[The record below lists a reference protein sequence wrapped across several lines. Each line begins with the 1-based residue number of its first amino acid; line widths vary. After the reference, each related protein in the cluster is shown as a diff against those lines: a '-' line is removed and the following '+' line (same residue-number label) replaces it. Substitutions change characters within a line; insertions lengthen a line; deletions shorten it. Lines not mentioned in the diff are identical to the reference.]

1 MENKTIFPREEKSE
15 ILFNK
20 ILADPWACEKLKDT
34 FCNYLFC
41 NEDAEYNL
49 TPEEFTKAL
58 LTAYLDRDMSAF
70 LMSICNNTMFDLL
83 RNAYLIPY
91 RFNADGKNNP
101 VIMTDE
107 QGLLLP
113 EYNASVKEKD
123 YNHFYN
129 IYKELGQK
137 DHIYLAK
144 AYKYSHE
151 YASDKMNVS
160 QKILEEC
167 TGVLLIRE
175 LPDTVK
181 QQKTEAEAYCA
192 VWDIMV
198 ELEKN
203 LPMAFVFYGQDTLS
217 KDGKRFDELGIF
229 LPDSL
234 LMKNLERH
242 VAKAEAIIY
251 GEK

>member
-1 MENKTIFPREEKSE
+1 MEKKTIFPREEKSE
-15 ILFNK
+15 ILFDR
-20 ILADPWACEKLKDT
+20 ILSDSLACEKLMDT
-34 FCNYLFC
+34 FCNCLFC
-41 NEDAEYNL
+41 NEDADFDL

-58 LTAYLDRDMSAF
+58 LAAYLDRDMSAF

-91 RFNADGKNNP
+91 RFNADGKTNP

-107 QGLLLP
+107 NGLLLP
-113 EYNASVKEKD
+113 EFTGSVKEKD
-123 YNHFYN
+123 YHHFRN
-129 IYKELGQK
+129 IYTELSCK
-137 DHIYLAK
+137 DNIFLAK

-151 YASDKMNVS
+151 YTSDKMNVN

-181 QQKTEAEAYCA
+181 QQKTEAQAYCA

-203 LPMAFVFYGQDTLS
+203 LPMAFVFYGQDTLN
-217 KDGKRFDELGIF
+217 KDGNQYDELGIF
-229 LPDSL
+229 LPDSH

-251 GEK
+251 GKE

>member
-1 MENKTIFPREEKSE
+1 MEEKTIFPREEKSE
-15 ILFNK
+15 ILFEK
-20 ILADPWACEKLKDT
+20 ILRDPWACEKLMDT

-41 NEDAEYNL
+41 NDDFDCNL
-49 TPEEFTKAL
+49 SPEEFAKSL
-58 LTAYLDRDMSAF
+58 LAAYLDRDMSAF

-83 RNAYLIPY
+83 RNSYLIPY
-91 RFNADGKNNP
+91 RFNADGKTNP
-101 VIMTDE
+101 VIMTGGHGE
-107 QGLLLP
+107 LLP
-113 EYNASVKEKD
+113 EFKKSVREKD
-123 YNHFYN
+123 YQHFHD
-129 IYKELGQK
+129 IYTHMTHNENM
-137 DHIYLAK
+137 YLAK
-144 AYKYSHE
+144 AYRYSHE
-151 YASDKMNVS
+151 YTSDNMEVG

-181 QQKTEAEAYCA
+181 LKETEAEAYCA

-203 LPMAFVFYGQDTLS
+203 LPMAFVFYGQDTLD
-217 KDGKRFDELGIF
+217 KQGEKYDELGIF

-251 GEK
+251 AEK